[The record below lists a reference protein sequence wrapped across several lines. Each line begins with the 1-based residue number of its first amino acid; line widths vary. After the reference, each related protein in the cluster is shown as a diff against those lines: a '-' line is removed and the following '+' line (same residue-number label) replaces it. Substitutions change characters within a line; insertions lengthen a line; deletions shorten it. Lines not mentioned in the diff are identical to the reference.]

1 MHIVSTSNNNPLPFG
16 GGFFVIFAAC
26 FQNPFVYMRTVR
38 FFAAIMLGLALFFTG
53 CNSSKTTQQQEA
65 FFTWEDSYH
74 RPIELKEA
82 PQRIVSISPAI
93 TEVMFLV
100 GAQNKLVGVSDFCKY
115 PPETEKITKVG
126 GMHDINFEVLLS
138 LHPDVVLIGSMI
150 SQQDVEAIEKMGIP
164 VICIVEESSL
174 EGMSEMMEVIGR
186 ITQCEEKGNAEA
198 EKWREKIA
206 DRKANAPAP
215 ENRKCVYYV
224 VGFGDGG
231 DFTAPKDTHIQEIIE
246 LAGARNAGDSLT
258 GWNISREYLFK
269 VNPDIIL
276 VRNEDKEAF
285 QSRYPYTLLDAV
297 KNNRVYGIESG
308 WIDVV
313 SLRNMD
319 AVDYIAKI
327 CGEN

>member
-1 MHIVSTSNNNPLPFG
+1 MKAFRFL
-16 GGFFVIFAAC
+16 FFLFLMV
-26 FQNPFVYMRTVR
+26 
-38 FFAAIMLGLALFFTG
+38 ALSFTG
-53 CNSSKTTQQQEA
+53 CHSPKTAPKEA

-74 RPIELKEA
+74 RPITLVEA

-100 GAQNKLVGVSDFCKY
+100 GAQDKLVGVSDFCKY

-126 GMHDINFEVLLS
+126 GMHNINFEVLLS

-150 SQQDVEAIEKMGIP
+150 SQQDVDAIEKMGIP
-164 VICIVEESSL
+164 VVCIVEESSL
-174 EGMSEMMEVIGR
+174 EGMAEMMEVVGK
-186 ITQCEEKGNAEA
+186 ITQCEGKGDAEA
-198 EKWREKIA
+198 ALWRDKIA
-206 DRKANAPAP
+206 ERKAHAPAP

-231 DFTAPKDTHIQEIIE
+231 DFTAPKNTHIQEIIE

-269 VNPDIIL
+269 VNPDIIV
-276 VRNEDKEAF
+276 VRREDRDAF
-285 QSRYPYTLLDAV
+285 VSRHPYTQLDAV
-297 KNNRVYGIESG
+297 KNGKVYPIESG

-313 SLRNMD
+313 SLRNMQ
-319 AVDYIAKI
+319 AVDYIREI
-327 CGEN
+327 CEK

>member
-1 MHIVSTSNNNPLPFG
+1 MKRLQIMIRRNRFAYVLCFLLLILLFG
-16 GGFFVIFAAC
+16 AC
-26 FQNPFVYMRTVR
+26 HSP
-38 FFAAIMLGLALFFTG
+38 
-53 CNSSKTTQQQEA
+53 KTAQQQEA

-100 GAQNKLVGVSDFCKY
+100 GAQEKLVGISDFCKY

-126 GMHDINFEVLLS
+126 GMHNINFEVLLS
-138 LHPDVVLIGSMI
+138 LHPDVVLIGSMV
-150 SQQDVEAIEKMGIP
+150 SQKDVDAIEQMGIP
-164 VICIVEESSL
+164 VVCIVEESSL
-174 EGMSEMMEVIGR
+174 DGMSEMMEVIGR
-186 ITQCEEKGNAEA
+186 ITQCEAKGNAEA
-198 EKWREKIA
+198 EKWRAKIA
-206 DRKANAPAP
+206 ERRAHAPAP
-215 ENRKCVYYV
+215 KDRKCVYYV

-231 DFTAPKDTHIQEIIE
+231 DFTAPKNTHIQEIIE

-269 VNPDIIL
+269 MNPDIIL

-285 QSRYPYTLLDAV
+285 VSRYPYTSLDAV
-297 KNNRVYGIESG
+297 NNGRVYGIESG

-313 SLRNMD
+313 SLRNMN
-319 AVDYIAKI
+319 AVDYIAEI
-327 CGEN
+327 CGNR

>member
-1 MHIVSTSNNNPLPFG
+1 MK
-16 GGFFVIFAAC
+16 
-26 FQNPFVYMRTVR
+26 RTVR
-38 FFAAIMLGLALFFTG
+38 IFVLFLIGLSLFFTA
-53 CNSSKTTQQQEA
+53 CHSPKTTSQEA
-65 FFTWEDSYH
+65 FFTWEDSYNRH
-74 RPIELKEA
+74 VQLDTA

-115 PPETEKITKVG
+115 PPETALITKVG
-126 GMHDINFEVLLS
+126 GMHNINFEQLLS

-150 SQQDVEAIEKMGIP
+150 SQQDVDAIEKMGIP

-174 EGMSEMMEVIGR
+174 EGMAEMMEVVGK

-198 EKWREKIA
+198 ASWREKIA
-206 DRKANAPAP
+206 ERKAHAPNP
-215 ENRKCVYYV
+215 EDRKCVYYV

-231 DFTAPKDTHIQEIIE
+231 DFTSPKDTHIQEIIE
-246 LAGARNAGDSLT
+246 LAGARNAGDSLS

-276 VRNEDKEAF
+276 VRNEDKDAF

-313 SLRNMD
+313 SLRNMQ
-319 AVDYIAKI
+319 AVDYIAEI
-327 CGEN
+327 CGNR